1 MKTSWLSIVGS
12 CSVAIVAASL
22 TACGTADSGD
32 FGVTEASALG
42 PAAGPE
48 ELELGQ
54 VEEGLMAATCS
65 NTEGTYATMA
75 ALAVS
80 AALELKRWQP
90 VKDFLI
96 TTNAG
101 AEVLALSPAG
111 ISQCVANGTYCINT
125 QALLDFQKDA
135 ANGKVQFPGKVL
147 LNSGGLRSR
156 LVARWREQQ
165 SCEAQPDNHNAS
177 NCPAEQHVLKFQS
190 STVGGCDRMYSFLA
204 TSPTGAALKY
214 PAQLKNKLLWAD
226 KANPYI
232 GFTTNGSTVSIDPTY
247 GLNSVGE
254 TSTGACTAACVKI
267 SNPNVAGQCCSCAGV
282 TKKFTK
288 AAWSANVYLCM

>member
-12 CSVAIVAASL
+12 CSVAIMAASV
-22 TACGTADSGD
+22 TACGTADISD
-32 FGVTEASALG
+32 PGVTEEVGATDAISS
-42 PAAGPE
+42 E
-48 ELELGQ
+48 EMDLGQ
-54 VEEGLMAATCS
+54 LEQGLATATCT

-90 VKDFLI
+90 VKDFLV
-96 TTNAG
+96 TNNAG

-111 ISQCVANGTYCINT
+111 IAQCVANGTYCINT

-147 LNSGGLRSR
+147 LNSAGLRSR

-177 NCPAEQHVLKFQS
+177 NCPAEQHLLKFQS
-190 STVGGCDRMYSFLA
+190 STVGGCDRMYSFQA

-232 GFTTNGSTVSIDPTY
+232 GFTSSGSTVSIDPTY
-247 GLNSVGE
+247 GLDGVGE
-254 TSTGACTAACVKI
+254 TSTGACSAACVKI
-267 SNPNVAGQCCSCAGV
+267 NNANLAGQCCSCAGV

-288 AAWSANVYLCM
+288 AAWSASVYLCM